1 MRVGS
6 GRRRRVPA
14 RTVRVCSLEEERLRI
29 ECLSSTEE
37 AAYAAGFRFVAGV
50 DEVGRGCLA
59 GPVYAGA
66 AVLAR
71 GVTLWGLDDSK
82 VLFEDVREAVA
93 RRVLETAVGIGLGA
107 ATAAEI
113 DSLGIVEASFLAMRR
128 ALAALAAAGILPD
141 LVLVDAFRLPG
152 CAPPQR
158 AYLHG
163 DARVAAIAAAAVVA
177 KCARDRFME
186 ELDREYPHYGFASH
200 RGYATAEHIDALLR
214 HGPCPVH
221 RLTFDRVVPATRGL
235 SPPPLLRETAEKRLN
250 A

>member
-6 GRRRRVPA
+6 GRGRREPA
-14 RTVRVCSLEEERLRI
+14 RTARACSLEEERLRI
-29 ECLSSTEE
+29 DCLVSTEE
-37 AAYAAGFRFVAGV
+37 AAYAAGFRVVAGV

-82 VLFEDVREAVA
+82 VLFDDVREDVA
-93 RRVLETAVGIGLGA
+93 RRVLETAIGVGLGA

-128 ALAALAAAGILPD
+128 ALAALTAAGVVPD

-152 CAPPQR
+152 CAPAQR
-158 AYLHG
+158 AYVHG
-163 DARVAAIAAAAVVA
+163 DARVAAIAAASVVA

-186 ELDREYPHYGFASH
+186 DLDREYPHYGFASH
-200 RGYATAEHIDALLR
+200 RGYATAEHIDALFR

-221 RLTFDRVVPATRGL
+221 RLTFDRVVPGRGL
-235 SPPPLLRETAEKRLN
+235 SPPPLLRETPEKRLN